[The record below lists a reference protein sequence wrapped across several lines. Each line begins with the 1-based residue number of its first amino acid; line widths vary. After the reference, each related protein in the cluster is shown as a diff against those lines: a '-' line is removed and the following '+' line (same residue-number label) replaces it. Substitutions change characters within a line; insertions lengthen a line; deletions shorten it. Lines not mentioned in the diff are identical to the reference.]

1 MSVHGGGGHP
11 HHGGRG
17 GFRGRG
23 GFLGF
28 WPYPY
33 PCDPLY
39 DPACPYIYGEDLDAL
54 DAGATDLHARGPG
67 SMSPVGSAHNF
78 GDEFHSRPAGSMV
91 PVGCAG
97 DDDWRMKL

>member
-1 MSVHGGGGHP
+1 MSMHGGGGH
-11 HHGGRG
+11 HSGGHGG

-28 WPYPY
+28 WPWYGYPY
-33 PCDPLY
+33 ACDPLY
-39 DPACPYIYGEDLDAL
+39 DPACPYVYGEDLDAL

-67 SMSPVGSAHNF
+67 SMSPVGSAHIF

-91 PVGCAG
+91 PVGC
-97 DDDWRMKL
+97 DWKMKL

>member
-1 MSVHGGGGHP
+1 MSVHGGGH
-11 HHGGRG
+11 HHGGHGG

-28 WPYPY
+28 YPLYPY

-39 DPACPYIYGEDLDAL
+39 DPACPYVYGEDLDAL
-54 DAGATDLHARGPG
+54 NAGATDLHARVPG
-67 SMSPVGSAHNF
+67 SMSPV

-91 PVGCAG
+91 PVGC
-97 DDDWRMKL
+97 DWRMKL